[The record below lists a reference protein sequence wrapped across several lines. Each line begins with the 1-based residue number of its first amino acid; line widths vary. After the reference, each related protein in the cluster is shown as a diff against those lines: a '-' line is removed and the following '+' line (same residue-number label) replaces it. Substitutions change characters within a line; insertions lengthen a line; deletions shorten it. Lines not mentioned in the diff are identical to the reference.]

1 MIKAKNSIECLVPY
15 LNGSHSQKLISQHK
29 KVMKLDSNE
38 STVSPSPHVVGAIMR
53 YIQDG
58 PLNWYPDVDA
68 KELSS
73 RLSRYTGLPHQYL
86 LAFNGSDHALET
98 IARTFLTIDDEVI
111 HFTPTYDHFRVY
123 VQSCDAIMKP
133 VRENSERSLVD
144 LITPAITKATRL
156 VYVVNPNNPTGFL
169 FTRDDI
175 EKTLTTFPHILF
187 IIDEA
192 YYEFCG
198 VTAGDFVVDHKNI
211 IVTRSFSKAFGLAA
225 LRCGYLMAHPDL
237 CEKISKIR
245 VGKNINAIA
254 QVAACAALDDV
265 DTMKRYVQEIK
276 ESKNWLMKQLEALGL
291 IATDT
296 PANYILIRVAQPKK
310 LVSYLKQHN
319 VYIRDRSQTESLSG
333 CVRLTVGDQLMM
345 KRFWKIFESAPS
357 EVLFTAQEQQKQSRS
372 L

>member
-1 MIKAKNSIECLVPY
+1 MIKAKNSIERLVPY
-15 LNGSHSQKLISQHK
+15 LNGNHSQKLISQHK

-38 STVSPSPHVVGAIMR
+38 STASPSPHVVGAIMR

-58 PLNWYPDVDA
+58 PLNWYPDVEA
-68 KELSS
+68 KELNL
-73 RLSRYTGLPHQYL
+73 RLSHYTGLPHQYL
-86 LAFNGSDHALET
+86 LTFNGSDHALET

-123 VQSCDAIMKP
+123 AQSCDAIMKS
-133 VRENSERSLVD
+133 VRENSEVSLLD
-144 LITPAITKATRL
+144 SLTPAITEATRL

-169 FTRDDI
+169 FTPDDI

-198 VTAGDFVVDHKNI
+198 VTVGDLVVDHQNL

-225 LRCGYLMAHPDL
+225 LRCGYIIAHPDL
-237 CEKISKIR
+237 CEKIGKIR

-265 DTMKRYVQEIK
+265 DTMRRYVQEIK
-276 ESKNWLMKQLEALGL
+276 EAKDWLLKQLETLG
-291 IATDT
+291 IASVDT

-310 LVSYLKQHN
+310 LVSYLKHQN
-319 VYIRDRSQTESLSG
+319 VYLRDRSQTESLAG
-333 CVRLTVGDQLMM
+333 CVRLTVGDQLTM
-345 KRFWKIFESAPS
+345 KRFWKIFESVPT
-357 EVLFTAQEQQKQSRS
+357 EILFTAQEQQKQSRS

>member
-1 MIKAKNSIECLVPY
+1 MIKAKHSIERLVPY

-38 STVSPSPHVVGAIMR
+38 STASPSPHVVGAIMH

-58 PLNWYPDVDA
+58 PLNWYPDVEA
-68 KELSS
+68 KELSL
-73 RLSRYTGLPHQYL
+73 RLSHYTGLPHQYL
-86 LAFNGSDHALET
+86 LTFNGSDHALET
-98 IARTFLTIDDEVI
+98 IARTFLTLDDEVI

-123 VQSCDAIMKP
+123 AESCDAIMKP
-133 VRENSERSLVD
+133 VRENDGPTLTD
-144 LITPAITKATRL
+144 TIATAMTQATRL

-175 EKTLTTFPHILF
+175 QKALTSFPRVLF

-192 YYEFCG
+192 YYEFSG
-198 VTAGDFVVDHKNI
+198 LTVGDLTVDHKNL

-225 LRCGYLMAHPDL
+225 LRCGYVIAHPTL
-237 CEKISKIR
+237 CEKIDKIR

-265 DTMKRYVQEIK
+265 DTMNRYVQEIK
-276 ESKNWLMKQLEALGL
+276 ESKDWLLKQLEALG
-291 IATDT
+291 ITAINT

-319 VYIRDRSQTESLSG
+319 VYLRDRSQTESLSG

-345 KRFWKIFESAPS
+345 KRFWKIFESVPAKI
-357 EVLFTAQEQQKQSRS
+357 LFTAQEQQKQSHS
-372 L
+372 V

>member
-1 MIKAKNSIECLVPY
+1 MIKAKNSIERLVPY
-15 LNGSHSQKLISQHK
+15 LNGNHSQKLISQHK

-38 STVSPSPHVVGAIMR
+38 STASPSPHVVGAIMH

-58 PLNWYPDVDA
+58 PLNWYPDVEA
-68 KELSS
+68 KELSL
-73 RLSRYTGLPHQYL
+73 RLSRYTSLPHQCL
-86 LAFNGSDHALET
+86 LTFNGSDHALET

-123 VQSCDAIMKP
+123 AQSCDAIMKP
-133 VRENSERSLVD
+133 LHENKRESLVD
-144 LITPAITKATRL
+144 LLAPAVTEATRL

-169 FTRDDI
+169 FTPHDI
-175 EKTLTTFPHILF
+175 QKALTTFPHILF

-198 VTAGDFVVDHKNI
+198 ITAGDLVIDHKNL

-225 LRCGYLMAHPDL
+225 LRCGYVMAHPEL
-237 CEKISKIR
+237 CEKIGKIR

-254 QVAACAALDDV
+254 QVAACAALDDI
-265 DTMKRYVQEIK
+265 DTMNRYVQEIK
-276 ESKNWLMKQLEALGL
+276 ESKDWLLKQLEALGVE
-291 IATDT
+291 ATDT

-310 LVSYLKQHN
+310 LVSYLKQYN
-319 VYIRDRSQTESLSG
+319 VYLRDRSQTESLSG

-345 KRFWKIFESAPS
+345 KRFWKIFESVPAKI
-357 EVLFTAQEQQKQSRS
+357 LFTAQEQQKQSHS
-372 L
+372 V